1 MMDMD
6 HETGAKSLDLSFPP
20 IPLPDLTKICDF
32 SDVMARRD
40 NYFHSC
46 WMRLKQQRPD
56 LYELMTQCEL
66 YIAGLLPPEEEP
78 DADDP
83 DDTIL

>member
-1 MMDMD
+1 M
-6 HETGAKSLDLSFPP
+6 TDLNREVSD
-20 IPLPDLTKICDF
+20 ITRNLTENRMLTEEF